1 MTKELLYDIKLYR
14 YKKQYESVKVQNY
27 ISFSIR
33 GNILKGQPYKRQA
46 SSCQNERLSA
56 SSLLGT
62 ISMGSRTQCA
72 SNVCTEQDMTAYKKK
87 KIHDL
92 YDNELG

>member
-1 MTKELLYDIKLYR
+1 MTKELLHDMQLYR

-27 ISFSIR
+27 ISFSIK
-33 GNILKGQPYKRQA
+33 GKILKGQLYKRQA

-56 SSLLGT
+56 SSSLLT
-62 ISMGSRTQCA
+62 LSMDSRTQCA
-72 SNVCTEQDMTAYKKK
+72 SNVCTEQNIAVYKQ

-92 YDNELG
+92 DVNESG